1 VLSRSEFGEK
11 MKMRNVVQASL
22 KTLVV
27 IIILGIIGL
36 IIQILSVVSGP
47 SLITYVKTIN
57 TAYSYLLIP
66 IYIILYFR
74 IGATGSKKYNLD
86 PTESGAAS
94 AFAFLSSSLILTII
108 NAIIGLLIASKII
121 TIGLF
126 RPPESVLA
134 STYLGNIPGVSG
146 VLFSALCGFGL
157 ALIGATV
164 AFAIGAVGS
173 IAAQIMKK

>member
-1 VLSRSEFGEK
+1 

-22 KTLVV
+22 KTLAV
-27 IIILGIIGL
+27 IIILGILGL

-47 SLITYVKTIN
+47 SLISYVKTIN
-57 TAYSYLLIP
+57 TVYSYLLIP

-94 AFAFLSSSLILTII
+94 AFAFLVSSIILTII
-108 NAIIGLLIASKII
+108 NAVMGSLIVSKVI
-121 TIGLF
+121 TIGIF
-126 RPPESVLA
+126 RPLESVLA
-134 STYLGNIPGVSG
+134 SRYLGNIPGISG
-146 VLFSALCGFGL
+146 IVFSALCGFGL

-173 IAAQIMKK
+173 IAAQIIKK